1 MHDRQAITPLEL
13 DFYFP
18 DNNLA
23 VEISPTYTHQ
33 YREDITPGI
42 SDKEYH
48 YSKFKACEDKSIE
61 LITVF
66 DWEDLDKVISL
77 IKNKLEPSSNKI
89 YARKTDIVYVDKVN
103 KSHKEFLGSYHVLGR
118 INNKK
123 DSFVLELRYKDE
135 LVGLAVYYQTKK
147 SNQIEL
153 KRLAFKDGYT
163 IVGGA
168 SKLIKNV
175 FKYKDNIDSI
185 VTFSDNNLGT
195 GAVYSKVG
203 LELTEDNPY
212 SLTFYNPQ
220 YDWAIK
226 ETSLWM
232 QGADRLLANFP
243 GYEPVGIGDN
253 LPKNDEIVLSYG
265 FVPVYDCGYRKWV
278 YNRE

>member
-1 MHDRQAITPLEL
+1 MSKPELEFKALLDSYIPSVNYIMHDRQAITPLEL

-103 KSHKEFLGSYHVLGR
+103 KSHKEFLDSYHVLGR

-123 DSFVLELRYKDE
+123 D
-135 LVGLAVYYQTKK
+135 
-147 SNQIEL
+147 
-153 KRLAFKDGYT
+153 
-163 IVGGA
+163 
-168 SKLIKNV
+168 
-175 FKYKDNIDSI
+175 
-185 VTFSDNNLGT
+185 
-195 GAVYSKVG
+195 
-203 LELTEDNPY
+203 
-212 SLTFYNPQ
+212 
-220 YDWAIK
+220 
-226 ETSLWM
+226 
-232 QGADRLLANFP
+232 
-243 GYEPVGIGDN
+243 
-253 LPKNDEIVLSYG
+253 
-265 FVPVYDCGYRKWV
+265 
-278 YNRE
+278 